1 MIVRVLQL
9 VKLGTV
15 YRQLTPLDFSILS
28 AVERGMANYE
38 YVPLDYVE
46 RLVNA
51 PATRVERSLEKL
63 RDLKLIKRWSESYRG
78 FRLTYLGLDMLAL
91 RTLVKEG
98 VLEAIGDK
106 LGVGKESELYRARAP
121 GGLLV
126 IVKLLRIGCR
136 SFRSTKRT
144 RSFVENPQLNWYAQ
158 SKIAAEREYKALLE
172 LFKAGGL
179 VPRPYAWNR
188 HAVVISCINGV
199 ELYRRPK
206 LNDPGRALMDVLET
220 TRKAYVDVGIVHGDL
235 SEYNVIV
242 SVENERAY
250 VIDWP
255 QYVEKDHPSAPSLL
269 KRDVEYIVRFFNKI
283 YGVRLSVDRAF
294 SYVTSGGKL

>member
-1 MIVRVLQL
+1 MLQL
-9 VKLGTV
+9 VKLGIV
-15 YRQLTPLDFSILS
+15 YKQLTPLDFSILN
-28 AVERGMANYE
+28 AIEKGMANHE
-38 YVPLDYVE
+38 YVPLDYIE

-51 PATRVERSLEKL
+51 PATRVEHSLEKL
-63 RDLKLIKRWSESYRG
+63 RDLKLVKRWSESYRG

-126 IVKLLRIGCR
+126 IAKFLRIGCR

-144 RSFVENPQLNWYAQ
+144 RSFVKSPQLNWYAQ

-188 HAVVISCINGV
+188 HAVVISYINGV

-206 LNDPGRALMDVLET
+206 LNDPERALMDVLET
-220 TRKAYVDVGIVHGDL
+220 TRKAYVDAGIVHGDL
-235 SEYNVIV
+235 SEYNVMV
-242 SVENERAY
+242 SAGDERAY

-283 YGVRLSVDRAF
+283 YGVRLSVDRAL
-294 SYVTSGGKL
+294 SYVTSGG

>member
-1 MIVRVLQL
+1 MWRL
-9 VKLGTV
+9 VKLGII
-15 YRQLTPLDFSILS
+15 YRQLTPLEFSVLS
-28 AVERGMANYE
+28 AIEKGMANHE
-38 YVPLDYVE
+38 YVPLEYVE
-46 RLVNA
+46 RLVDA
-51 PATRVERSLEKL
+51 PVTKVERSLEKL
-63 RDLKLIKRWSESYRG
+63 RSLKLIKRWSESYRG

-126 IVKLLRIGCR
+126 IAKFLRIGCR
-136 SFRSTKRT
+136 SFRSTRRT
-144 RSFVENPQLNWYAQ
+144 RSFVEAPQLNWYAQ

-188 HAVVISCINGV
+188 HAVVTSYINGV

-206 LNDPGRALMDVLET
+206 LDNPERTLMDVLET
-220 TRKAYVDVGIVHGDL
+220 IRKAYIDARIVHGDL

-242 SVENERAY
+242 SVESERAY

-283 YGVRLSVDRAF
+283 YGVSLDVDRALN
-294 SYVTSGGKL
+294 YVTSGG